1 MSLFELGL
9 LPAARTIE
17 SLGFAGESVAAA
29 KLPMDK
35 WPMRQH
41 LAARGISPVAPAVG
55 RSAQDVQGFVQAQE
69 F

>member
-35 WPMRQH
+35 WPKRQCPTD
-41 LAARGISPVAPAVG
+41 RRPSVSEG
-55 RSAQDVQGFVQAQE
+55 
-69 F
+69 